1 MPLTPEEEKKIRE
14 EIRKNLEKREKKIK
28 EEKERE
34 QSDRQ
39 RHLEERLLA
48 KIREEEEEKYFS
60 ERGYTRY
67 VSRYG
72 EVEWLTPDEVH
83 RRDNSR
89 RSKKSSSRRKSRKRK
104 QIIKVGINIGVVVI
118 AAVVMM
124 AILKFGLTT
133 KTEFGAL
140 YVSSDVTG
148 AQIYLD
154 GIQMKKFTPDTIF
167 RIEPGKHF
175 VSIYKPGFSS
185 WPPMGAIS
193 VKANR
198 TVSINFELRNSIILG
213 KVIIGSENASFDLYM
228 DGIHCKVE
236 SGSVDV
242 PIGYH
247 VFTAV
252 KEGYITQPAFYRVL
266 VKEKTPQEINFNF
279 KKGEELGYLQI
290 STVRESEYVYI
301 DQSFTGVKANG
312 ETISIPAG
320 TYEITVRENGYIC
333 EPESR
338 IVEVSPGGKQLI
350 VFNSRSAKKSESIR
364 IATKKPGAI
373 LILNGKWLPF
383 VTPLRDFEISEGTHY
398 LNLMRGEKLFSEKD
412 IAVDLTKI
420 KNNEIYFD
428 F

>member
-1 MPLTPEEEKKIRE
+1 MPLTPEEEKRFRE

-48 KIREEEEEKYFS
+48 KIKEEEEEKYFS
-60 ERGYTRY
+60 GRGYTRY
-67 VSRYG
+67 VNRYG

-83 RRDNSR
+83 RRENSR
-89 RSKKSSSRRKSRKRK
+89 RTKKPTSRRKGRKKK
-104 QIIKVGINIGVVVI
+104 QMIRIGSNIGIVVI
-118 AAVVMM
+118 AAVAML
-124 AILKFGLTT
+124 AILKFGLTK

-140 YVSSDVTG
+140 YVNSDIPG

-154 GIQMKKFTPDTIF
+154 GIQMKEFTQDTIF
-167 RIEPGKHF
+167 KIKPGKHF
-175 VSIYKPGFSS
+175 VSIYKPGFTS

-193 VKANR
+193 VKSNR
-198 TVSINFELRNSIILG
+198 TVSINFELSNSIILG
-213 KVIIGSENASFDLYM
+213 KVTIESNNTSFDLYM
-228 DGIHCKVE
+228 DGVHCKVV
-236 SGSVDV
+236 GGRIDV

-252 KEGYITQPAFYRVL
+252 KEGYITEPAYYRVL
-266 VKEKTPQEINFNF
+266 VEEKTPKNINFNF

-320 TYEITVRENGYIC
+320 TYEVTVRENGYIC

-338 IVEVSPGGKQLI
+338 ILEISPGSKQLI
-350 VFNSRSAKKSESIR
+350 VFNSRPAEKSESLR
-364 IATKKPGAI
+364 IVSKKPGATV
-373 LILNGKWLPF
+373 ILNGKWLPF
-383 VTPLRDFEISEGTHY
+383 VTPILDFELSEGIHY
-398 LNLMRGEKLFSEKD
+398 LNLMRGEQLFSEED
-412 IAVDLTKI
+412 IPFNLTKI
-420 KNNEIYFD
+420 KNNEIYFN